1 MPMLNADAIGKTENN
16 PGQLISIFPVR
27 FTLVSVLI
35 YMQGQ
40 QINTDLR
47 LRLDATL
54 LIKEEKQPTTHPSS
68 TLSRN
73 SWAPKCE
80 IWCWVLDELTNNQT
94 NRDHITFITPG
105 RGRLDAS
112 KEITL
117 FRRER
122 VTFTMDVPDWEWNAL
137 PRTSSLR
144 WLPRQP
150 SQRCARN
157 DEPLSPWQPTARAH
171 LHL

>member
-73 SWAPKCE
+73 S
-80 IWCWVLDELTNNQT
+80 
-94 NRDHITFITPG
+94 
-105 RGRLDAS
+105 
-112 KEITL
+112 
-117 FRRER
+117 
-122 VTFTMDVPDWEWNAL
+122 
-137 PRTSSLR
+137 
-144 WLPRQP
+144 
-150 SQRCARN
+150 
-157 DEPLSPWQPTARAH
+157 
-171 LHL
+171 

>member
-54 LIKEEKQPTTHPSS
+54 LIKEKNDLQTTHRPPYHE
-68 TLSRN
+68 TVEPPNVRY
-73 SWAPKCE
+73 
-80 IWCWVLDELTNNQT
+80 
-94 NRDHITFITPG
+94 
-105 RGRLDAS
+105 DA
-112 KEITL
+112 E
-117 FRRER
+117 
-122 VTFTMDVPDWEWNAL
+122 
-137 PRTSSLR
+137 
-144 WLPRQP
+144 
-150 SQRCARN
+150 C
-157 DEPLSPWQPTARAH
+157 
-171 LHL
+171 

>member
-54 LIKEEKQPTTHPSS
+54 LIKEEKQPTNHPSP

-73 SWAPKCE
+73 DFGPEKK
-80 IWCWVLDELTNNQT
+80 
-94 NRDHITFITPG
+94 RF
-105 RGRLDAS
+105 
-112 KEITL
+112 
-117 FRRER
+117 
-122 VTFTMDVPDWEWNAL
+122 
-137 PRTSSLR
+137 
-144 WLPRQP
+144 
-150 SQRCARN
+150 
-157 DEPLSPWQPTARAH
+157 
-171 LHL
+171 